1 MSKRACWD
9 PAGLNKPFLF
19 VCSLGNH
26 PIASCFFC
34 AKSCIILKIYQF
46 VHERSVMLM
55 DGIDA
60 ILQAEKEAERIRR
73 EARIEA
79 DALLGSAEGYRERA
93 IEAARREGEDE
104 KQRLMEEA
112 RKRAEDR
119 MAELRVVAEVKNAE
133 LRAEA
138 EKKLDETAKM
148 IAERIAG
155 F

>member
-1 MSKRACWD
+1 
-9 PAGLNKPFLF
+9 
-19 VCSLGNH
+19 
-26 PIASCFFC
+26 
-34 AKSCIILKIYQF
+34 
-46 VHERSVMLM
+46 M

-79 DALLGSAEGYRERA
+79 DALLGSAEGYRQRA

-104 KQRLMEEA
+104 KQRLMDSA

-119 MAELRVVAEVKNAE
+119 MAELKIVAEVKNAE

-138 EKKLDETAKM
+138 EKKLEEAAKQ

>member
-1 MSKRACWD
+1 
-9 PAGLNKPFLF
+9 
-19 VCSLGNH
+19 
-26 PIASCFFC
+26 
-34 AKSCIILKIYQF
+34 
-46 VHERSVMLM
+46 M

-60 ILQAEKEAERIRR
+60 ILQAEKEAERIRL

-79 DALLGSAEGYRERA
+79 DALLGSAEGYRQRA
-93 IEAARREGEDE
+93 LEAARREGEDE
-104 KQRLMEEA
+104 KLRLAENA

-119 MAELRVVAEVKNAE
+119 IAELRVVADVKNAE

-138 EKKLDETAKM
+138 ETKLEETAKM

>member
-1 MSKRACWD
+1 
-9 PAGLNKPFLF
+9 
-19 VCSLGNH
+19 
-26 PIASCFFC
+26 
-34 AKSCIILKIYQF
+34 
-46 VHERSVMLM
+46 M

-73 EARIEA
+73 EAQIEA
-79 DALLGSAEGYRERA
+79 DALLGSAEGYRQRVL
-93 IEAARREGEDE
+93 EAARREGEE
-104 KQRLMEEA
+104 ESRRLADSA

-119 MAELRVVAEVKNAE
+119 KAELRVVAEVKNAE

-138 EKKLDETAKM
+138 EKKLDAAAKL

>member
-1 MSKRACWD
+1 
-9 PAGLNKPFLF
+9 
-19 VCSLGNH
+19 
-26 PIASCFFC
+26 
-34 AKSCIILKIYQF
+34 
-46 VHERSVMLM
+46 M

-73 EARIEA
+73 EAQIEA
-79 DALLGSAEGYRERA
+79 DALLGSAEGYRQRVL
-93 IEAARREGEDE
+93 EAARREGEE
-104 KQRLMEEA
+104 ESRRLADSA

-119 MAELRVVAEVKNAE
+119 KAELRIVAEVKSAE

-138 EKKLDETAKM
+138 EKKLDAAAKL

>member
-1 MSKRACWD
+1 
-9 PAGLNKPFLF
+9 
-19 VCSLGNH
+19 
-26 PIASCFFC
+26 
-34 AKSCIILKIYQF
+34 
-46 VHERSVMLM
+46 M

-112 RKRAEDR
+112 RKRAADR

>member
-1 MSKRACWD
+1 
-9 PAGLNKPFLF
+9 
-19 VCSLGNH
+19 
-26 PIASCFFC
+26 
-34 AKSCIILKIYQF
+34 
-46 VHERSVMLM
+46 M

-79 DALLGSAEGYRERA
+79 DALLGSAEGYRQRTLES
-93 IEAARREGEDE
+93 ARREGEDE
-104 KQRLMEEA
+104 KLRLADNA
-112 RKRAEDR
+112 RKRAEER
-119 MAELRVVAEVKNAE
+119 IAELKVVADVKNAE

-138 EKKLDETAKM
+138 EKKLEETAKM